1 MVPSFSALQAFCQG
15 DHDHEPWGQ
24 CAMAPNGWAT
34 SHETAY
40 PWALCRSLAFALSDW
55 LQQQGLI
62 FPPLCFAQQEASL
75 QTLRAATGTQSR
87 KPLPPLVPEF
97 AAILRHPADAPLPP
111 LSRKL
116 STPRPGHFASE
127 EIRKGEAE
135 QVTETKE
142 HITIGIHWAPEEFVA
157 EAIRVGHPALLAS
170 NFPVEMIEA
179 NNFCA
184 SRTDYEVAKHRTEVV
199 KRWLSLANDFSQ
211 AEATNKDSLSTRRRQ
226 VLEKKRLHLFDQLIR
241 EAGHSDTTLAEC
253 IRHGFD
259 LTGKL
264 PRSNFFEEKF
274 RPASLPCETLRKS
287 ADLAREAMVLSCKSS
302 GDPDLDAALHEVT
315 RKEVAKGF
323 LEGPVDLTCV
333 PSGATLTKRFPVK
346 QKNKVRPIDDYRAS
360 LVNSS
365 VTQPEGVSVHTV
377 DHVAGLV
384 AHWFRSHLEHNK
396 DCAAVAKTWDL
407 RDAYKQV
414 PLSDVAFELDS
425 YIVVFNP
432 KSQLAEIYKQ
442 RVLPFGSV
450 ASVTAFLRCSSAVWM
465 IGAKLLKLVWSAYF
479 DDFLSLTTP
488 ALSRHTDIC
497 ISVMFQLLGWE
508 TSVEKLVPFN
518 TCCKVLGVQLDLGQS
533 VFGKA
538 LVSNT
543 KDRSAELTDE
553 IDSIL
558 ACGRLK
564 RHDGERLRGRL
575 QFASGQLFGRKFRLL
590 LSVLNRHVSRG
601 WTQISDDLRQALVSI
616 RSRLVSGL
624 SRVIDSRYSDFVHIY
639 VDASFCPGGYSGVG
653 GVLYDSSGDAQNF
666 FSFRVPDE
674 WLASMS
680 SEGAKVVIQELEG
693 FAALLAL
700 REWLPSYPNRR
711 FVLFTDSESIKG
723 SLLKCAS
730 ENAVCHRTVSW
741 ILDCQ
746 ENASSSVWY
755 ERVPS
760 ESNPSDRLS
769 REEVLSLGSAVRV
782 DFNLQELWDDVL
794 QSLVKG

>member
-1 MVPSFSALQAFCQG
+1 MTGVLAKLRGKHVQQFFCIEVFAGTGRLTAVLRQFGMNESFGVDCRTPARLTSPLIRLDLTDPIQVKHLETLMSDPFCIFCHFAPPCGTASRARLIQRKGRFNPPVLRTDQHPDGLPTLTGIDADRVRQANLLYRVTCQLATFCYRNHILFSIENPGRSFMWQTTCFQEFLQQIPVATTKFHHCCYGSARRKLTSLVHMVPSFSALQAFCQG

-211 AEATNKDSLSTRRRQ
+211 AEAKNKDSLSTRRRQ

-274 RPASLPCETLRKS
+274 RPASLPCETLRKIC
-287 ADLAREAMVLSCKSS
+287 RPSS
-302 GDPDLDAALHEVT
+302 
-315 RKEVAKGF
+315 
-323 LEGPVDLTCV
+323 
-333 PSGATLTKRFPVK
+333 
-346 QKNKVRPIDDYRAS
+346 
-360 LVNSS
+360 
-365 VTQPEGVSVHTV
+365 
-377 DHVAGLV
+377 
-384 AHWFRSHLEHNK
+384 RSHGPQL
-396 DCAAVAKTWDL
+396 
-407 RDAYKQV
+407 QV
-414 PLSDVAFELDS
+414 V
-425 YIVVFNP
+425 
-432 KSQLAEIYKQ
+432 
-442 RVLPFGSV
+442 
-450 ASVTAFLRCSSAVWM
+450 
-465 IGAKLLKLVWSAYF
+465 
-479 DDFLSLTTP
+479 
-488 ALSRHTDIC
+488 
-497 ISVMFQLLGWE
+497 
-508 TSVEKLVPFN
+508 
-518 TCCKVLGVQLDLGQS
+518 
-533 VFGKA
+533 
-538 LVSNT
+538 
-543 KDRSAELTDE
+543 
-553 IDSIL
+553 
-558 ACGRLK
+558 
-564 RHDGERLRGRL
+564 
-575 QFASGQLFGRKFRLL
+575 
-590 LSVLNRHVSRG
+590 
-601 WTQISDDLRQALVSI
+601 
-616 RSRLVSGL
+616 
-624 SRVIDSRYSDFVHIY
+624 
-639 VDASFCPGGYSGVG
+639 
-653 GVLYDSSGDAQNF
+653 
-666 FSFRVPDE
+666 
-674 WLASMS
+674 
-680 SEGAKVVIQELEG
+680 
-693 FAALLAL
+693 
-700 REWLPSYPNRR
+700 
-711 FVLFTDSESIKG
+711 
-723 SLLKCAS
+723 
-730 ENAVCHRTVSW
+730 
-741 ILDCQ
+741 
-746 ENASSSVWY
+746 
-755 ERVPS
+755 
-760 ESNPSDRLS
+760 
-769 REEVLSLGSAVRV
+769 
-782 DFNLQELWDDVL
+782 
-794 QSLVKG
+794 